1 MLHCKNRVSSSMA
14 FGLPAISFI
23 GYPIALPCAG
33 HAGLGFR
40 EARAADGAAILR
52 HLLELSADDRQLRF
66 CGGVSDEALSRH
78 VENLPEPPGFGLVA
92 LDGPLW
98 DGPFHRAGPVRAFAE
113 LVVTG
118 KVAELGISVDA
129 ARRRSG
135 VGTYMVQTAARL
147 LALRGIG
154 TIVAVTLARNHPMI
168 RLGLSCGAAIERDG
182 PDVEI
187 RFSVDELHRAYLRR
201 RAAQAFSARDLG
213 LLPPRDQA

>member
-1 MLHCKNRVSSSMA
+1 MA

-23 GYPIALPCAG
+23 GYPISLPCAG

-40 EARAADGAAILR
+40 EARSADGAAILR
-52 HLLELSADDRQLRF
+52 HLLALSPDDRQLRF

-78 VENLPEPPGFGLVA
+78 VENLPGPPGFGLVA

-113 LVVTG
+113 LVVTDG
-118 KVAELGISVDA
+118 VAELGISVDA

-147 LALRGIG
+147 LALRGIS

-168 RLGLSCGAAIERDG
+168 RLGLSCGAVIDRDG

-201 RAAQAFSARDLG
+201 RMAEVFPARELG
-213 LLPPRDQA
+213 LLPPRDRI